1 VATRNSS
8 GRCPTDRTAD
18 LADLR
23 IGWTDGLPDQLADWE
38 AIADRLTLVE
48 NRLAQ
53 AAASARPDPRLEA
66 GISLVLGTRGTV
78 RVGAIAELVGLS
90 PRHLSRLWRE
100 RVGVGPKLLGRLT
113 RFQRV
118 LRELEHAR
126 RPRWA
131 ALAHWHGYF
140 DQAHLG
146 RDFRAFAGIS
156 PRQYLAAVR
165 EVTRHFHRWG
175 DGRRLTR

>member
-118 LRELEHAR
+118 QPWRTGTGTSTR
-126 RPRWA
+126 RTSGGTSERLPGS
-131 ALAHWHGYF
+131 HPGS
-140 DQAHLG
+140 
-146 RDFRAFAGIS
+146 IS
-156 PRQYLAAVR
+156 PPCGKSRGI
-165 EVTRHFHRWG
+165 FI
-175 DGRRLTR
+175 DGETGAG